1 MLLQYRV
8 HRELYENVNIQ
19 VDNVLYH
26 VIVVR
31 KLMMLFDIIVLLC
44 MMKKL
49 KVYINNFLLDLDFF
63 EGIIES
69 LGS

>member
-63 EGIIES
+63 
-69 LGS
+69 